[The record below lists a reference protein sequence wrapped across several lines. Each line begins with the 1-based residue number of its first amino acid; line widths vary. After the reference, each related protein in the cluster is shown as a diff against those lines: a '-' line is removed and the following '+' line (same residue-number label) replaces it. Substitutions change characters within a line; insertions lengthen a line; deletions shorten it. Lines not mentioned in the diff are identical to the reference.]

1 MSVIARNIEAREL
14 LTLEQADARMDDK
27 AKARVLALVAAG
39 ATITEVCSRVGFTT
53 TVPLWR
59 ACDADEKFRNALREA
74 QARGAAS
81 LLAEAHDNARE
92 AAMSGDADEM
102 RIADMYSR
110 TATAFAEKMAPKEYG
125 SLVKIAGDAELAAV
139 QVTITKYDPQAE
151 KPVN

>member
-1 MSVIARNIEAREL
+1 MSVIKKNKAARDA
-14 LTLEQADARMDDK
+14 LTLEQADARMDDTMRQ
-27 AKARVLALVAAG
+27 RVLALVAAG

-53 TVPLWR
+53 AVPVWR
-59 ACDADEKFRNALREA
+59 ACSADDKFRNALREA
-74 QARGAAS
+74 QAQGAAVI
-81 LLAEAHDNARE
+81 LAEAHDNARD
-92 AAMSGDADEM
+92 AASGGDPDKM

-139 QVTITKYDPQAE
+139 QVTITKYDPQLE

>member
-1 MSVIARNIEAREL
+1 MSVIAQNRDARQV
-14 LTLEQADARMDDK
+14 LTLEQADARMDADM
-27 AKARVLALVAAG
+27 KARVLALVAAG

-53 TVPLWR
+53 PVPVWR
-59 ACDADEKFRNALREA
+59 ACDADDKFRNSLREA
-74 QARGAAS
+74 QARGAATI
-81 LLAEAHDNARE
+81 LAEAHDNARD
-92 AAMSGDADEM
+92 AAIGDDPDKM

-151 KPVN
+151 KPVD